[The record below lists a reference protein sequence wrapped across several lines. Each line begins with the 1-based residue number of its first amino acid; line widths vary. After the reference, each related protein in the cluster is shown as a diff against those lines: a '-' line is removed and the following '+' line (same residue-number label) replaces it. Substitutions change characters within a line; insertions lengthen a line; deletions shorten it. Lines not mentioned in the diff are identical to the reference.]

1 MSQIIE
7 AAQAEAIEE
16 LAPLLGRRKACQAG
30 GVAQATWYRKNR
42 QSSSPVRPVTPRKPH
57 PSALSTAERD
67 HVRTVLNERFAD
79 ASPAT
84 AYFSLLDEGLYL
96 ASESTM
102 YRILR
107 EYGEVGRDRRRQAT
121 HPPKTIPELFAD
133 VPNRVWAWDIT
144 KLRGP
149 DKGVWYSLYT
159 IIDIYSRYVVGW
171 MIASRESADLAKQLI
186 AQTARKHSIDAGTLT
201 LHADRGSSMKS
212 KTVAELLI
220 DLGVAKS
227 HSRPKTSND
236 NPHVEASYKTL
247 KYCPDFPGQFG
258 SIEDAR
264 RFCQEFYAWYN
275 HEHYHSG
282 IGYHHPADVHYGRA
296 AAVRDRRS
304 AVLAAAQSA
313 HPERFVTGGTPTP
326 PDLPGPA
333 WINKPKDENQKETT
347 KKPIQN

>member
-1 MSQIIE
+1 
-7 AAQAEAIEE
+7 
-16 LAPLLGRRKACQAG
+16 
-30 GVAQATWYRKNR
+30 
-42 QSSSPVRPVTPRKPH
+42 
-57 PSALSTAERD
+57 
-67 HVRTVLNERFAD
+67 
-79 ASPAT
+79 
-84 AYFSLLDEGLYL
+84 
-96 ASESTM
+96 
-102 YRILR
+102 
-107 EYGEVGRDRRRQAT
+107 
-121 HPPKTIPELFAD
+121 
-133 VPNRVWAWDIT
+133 DIT

-171 MIASRESADLAKQLI
+171 MVASRESAELARKLI
-186 AQTARKHSIDAGTLT
+186 QQTARNQNIDEGTLT

-247 KYCPDFPGQFG
+247 KYCPDFPGRFG

-282 IGYHHPADVHYGRA
+282 IGYHHPVDVHYGRA
-296 AAVRDRRS
+296 AAVRDRRA
-304 AVLAAAQSA
+304 AVLTAAQSA
-313 HPERFVTGGTPTP
+313 HPERFATGGTPTP
-326 PDLPGPA
+326 PDLPGPV
-333 WINKPKDENQKETT
+333 WINKPKNEDQKETT
-347 KKPIQN
+347 EKPTQN

>member
-1 MSQIIE
+1 MRDS
-7 AAQAEAIEE
+7 
-16 LAPLLGRRKACQAG
+16 
-30 GVAQATWYRKNR
+30 T
-42 QSSSPVRPVTPRKPH
+42 RPFTPRRPH
-57 PSALSTAERD
+57 PAALSQAERD

-84 AYFSLLDEGLYL
+84 AYFSLLDEGIYL

-107 EYGEVGRDRRRQAT
+107 EHGEVGRDRRHQAA

-133 VPNRVWAWDIT
+133 TPNRVWAWDIT

-159 IIDIYSRYVVGW
+159 IIDLFSRYVVGW
-171 MIASRESADLAKQLI
+171 MVASRESADLAKHLI
-186 AQTARKHSIDAGTLT
+186 QRTAGKHHIDDGTLT

-236 NPHVEASYKTL
+236 NPHVEASFKTL
-247 KYCPDFPGQFG
+247 KYCPDFPGRFG

-264 RFCQEFYAWYN
+264 AFCQAFYTWYN

-282 IGYHHPADVHYGRA
+282 ISYHHPVDVHYGRA
-296 AAVRDRRS
+296 AAVRDKRA
-304 AVLAAAQSA
+304 AVLAAAQATHPKRFASA
-313 HPERFVTGGTPTP
+313 GTPT
-326 PDLPGPA
+326 
-333 WINKPKDENQKETT
+333 
-347 KKPIQN
+347 